1 MFHKSSLKHN
11 VEAFDNPFHIILFHQ
26 SGLFLCKHSSIQTTL
41 TQQFERASE
50 LHLQT
55 IQTPPGHGNQ
65 KSVSIAPS
73 NNWNKHL
80 DIWQLNKLLNC
91 SFKLIKL
98 SNLVKVQQDQ
108 NSHNDEGKPSL
119 SISKS
124 QRHLF
129 PLTAKLYFMF
139 LIRLLYHTNSQSTIS
154 CYR

>member
-1 MFHKSSLKHN
+1 
-11 VEAFDNPFHIILFHQ
+11 
-26 SGLFLCKHSSIQTTL
+26 
-41 TQQFERASE
+41 
-50 LHLQT
+50 
-55 IQTPPGHGNQ
+55 
-65 KSVSIAPS
+65 
-73 NNWNKHL
+73 
-80 DIWQLNKLLNC
+80 
-91 SFKLIKL
+91 
-98 SNLVKVQQDQ
+98 VKVQQDQ